1 MRLIICFL
9 LFSTFS
15 CSVSKD
21 PRRKEVR
28 LLQKGKITEDS
39 SYVYGLPFETGNAH
53 FVVQGYFSRLSHKN
67 RIAIDFKMKK
77 GTKIL
82 ATRDGV
88 VLRQKEDGS
97 KGGWNRKYLRD
108 GNNIV
113 IQHFDNSRSGYWHLK
128 KNGVLVNTGDTIKRG
143 QVIALS
149 GNTGYTAFPHLHFM
163 VWGYHDKGQWKQIPA
178 RFQTSKGIKYLRP
191 RHFYRS
197 KHE

>member
-1 MRLIICFL
+1 MRLLAYFL
-9 LFSTFS
+9 LFSFFA

-39 SYVYGLPFETGNAH
+39 SYVYRLPFKTGKAH
-53 FVVQGYFSRLSHKN
+53 LVVQGYFSRLSHKN

-82 ATRDGV
+82 AARDGV
-88 VLRQKEDGS
+88 VLRLKEDGS

-113 IQHFDNSRSGYWHLK
+113 IQHSDNTRSGYWHLQ
-128 KNGVLVNTGDTIKRG
+128 KNGVLVNTGDSVKQG
-143 QVIALS
+143 QVIAIS
-149 GNTGYTAFPHLHFM
+149 GNTGYTIFPHLHFL
-163 VWGYHDKGQWKQIPA
+163 VWEFTDKGQWKQIPG
-178 RFQTSKGIKYLRP
+178 RFQTSKGIIYLRP
-191 RHFYRS
+191 LCFYRS